1 MNTKVPGNLVGEH
14 CTSSFKTNCLNF
26 LVAVTCKINTKQ
38 EQPKHITRRN
48 KSTVG
53 QNTKKAKNKK
63 DKKTNN
69 RPVCCEDQNFC

>member
-14 CTSSFKTNCLNF
+14 CTSSFNANCLNI
-26 LVAVTCKINTKQ
+26 LVAGLCKINTKQ

-53 QNTKKAKNKK
+53 QNSKKAKNKK
-63 DKKTNN
+63 DKN
-69 RPVCCEDQNFC
+69 EQ